1 EDSKTTEGKSSETYT
16 TSKKDKPG
24 YKLVKVEAKNGGRFD
39 KNGGETKANYV
50 DNTKQEVTY
59 IYERV
64 QEEKG
69 SFQEHHIY
77 RTVDKNGNVI
87 SEDSKEDSKTTEGK
101 SDKTY
106 TTSKKDKPGYKLV
119 KIEGKNG
126 GKFDKNGGETKANY
140 VDNTKQEVT
149 YVYERVQEE
158 KGSFQEHHIY

>member
-1 EDSKTTEGKSSETYT
+1 
-16 TSKKDKPG
+16 
-24 YKLVKVEAKNGGRFD
+24 VEAKNGGRFD

-106 TTSKKDKPGYKLV
+106 TTSKKDKPGYK
-119 KIEGKNG
+119 
-126 GKFDKNGGETKANY
+126 
-140 VDNTKQEVT
+140 
-149 YVYERVQEE
+149 
-158 KGSFQEHHIY
+158 